1 MWTSSDHVLLKIKL
15 SKCVQSN
22 RPISPSHRVIRFNT
36 KINYQA
42 MGQVYQMFADSS
54 QGTSVSPPTISA
66 DSATT
71 PQLLVSFRVT
81 LAWTCLLSTESNAP
95 VFPAPCCPKPPWVN
109 DLSPESDG
117 EWELPDSSEMKDGAD
132 AWRGIIIAGTGRLP
146 MGVLAQNLCSLHSMA
161 QFLGELLFFLARHC
175 YHLLPKHHLARVP
188 RAPWEGQNLRTNTKL
203 VSSRLPA
210 TN

>member
-1 MWTSSDHVLLKIKL
+1 MCYWKLNYQNVSNQIAQFLHPIVSLDSS
-15 SKCVQSN
+15 
-22 RPISPSHRVIRFNT
+22 T

-42 MGQVYQMFADSS
+42 MGQVYQMLCWLQSRYICFS
-54 QGTSVSPPTISA
+54 TISA

-81 LAWTCLLSTESNAP
+81 LAWTCLLLDWVKCSCVSCTLLSKAA
-95 VFPAPCCPKPPWVN
+95 VGQLICPQRVT
-109 DLSPESDG
+109 G

-146 MGVLAQNLCSLHSMA
+146 MGFLAESL
-161 QFLGELLFFLARHC
+161 LLALYGTISGWAAFFLARHC